1 MKRFSIMLIFMTI
14 LSLNVTSQDNFNEKT
29 NQDTILYKSIYC
41 SPRFYHQGNQ
51 IKLRDVSKILKADSD
66 ADRLMKSGKTIM
78 TFGYI
83 MAGTG
88 GFILGYNMN
97 NNDPKL
103 KKQNLTIGGV
113 IVAGAFLVDILAT
126 KKIKS
131 AIDLYNSN
139 VKNKTTNDLS
149 LTLGLSQY
157 NNGIGLKLTF

>member
-1 MKRFSIMLIFMTI
+1 MI
-14 LSLNVTSQDNFNEKT
+14 SLNVNSQNHIDEKT
-29 NQDTILYKSIYC
+29 NQDTILYKSIFW
-41 SPRFYHQGNQ
+41 SPQFYHQGNQ
-51 IKLRDVSKILKADSD
+51 IKLRDVSNILQADSD

-88 GFILGYNMN
+88 GFILGYNIN
-97 NNDPKL
+97 NNDPQL

-113 IVAGAFLVDILAT
+113 IVAGAFIVDFLAT

-139 VKNKTTNDLS
+139 MKNKTTNDLS
-149 LTLGLSQY
+149 LSLGLSQY
-157 NNGIGLKLTF
+157 NNGLGLKLIF